1 MKPRLVQTFLLL
13 LAIFHLGS
21 GEKYVRCPVSVR
33 SFTGDNRGCT
43 QLAGVPES
51 FSDDRYFFYER
62 FPGDGKDGD
71 VYEYYGCDVG
81 MTFCGHIQNDD
92 RDWLPGCYP
101 SEVAF
106 HKAETCNCIGAAFG
120 DKDSWPTVTMEASV
134 HVLDL
139 YDKHARDQKGCGGTV
154 GWPRVSEDLPQ
165 IVMCD
170 VTGPVY
176 TSNTGCR
183 MLSSRPYEA
192 YAVAF
197 YEMLPLASGG
207 KMKVIYMCPKK
218 GQMFCKQWWNNGIS
232 NIEIGCYEGVWRRWY
247 RGKNKEC
254 TCETPGTGHGQYEG
268 KLKHEDK
275 VSAAIRESF
284 PELLSPDGPVP
295 AVGEPG
301 RLCGAHQQFKRVPPK
316 TTPPPT
322 TTTTRKTTT
331 TTTTKATTTTT
342 KATTTMS
349 TSETE
354 KLPASATPPQVST
367 ASASGEEE
375 EDGSLVPT
383 IIGHAVV
390 ITIEIGILCVGL
402 WLLKSAPADDPDAVT
417 PDNGEEATETPEAD
431 EEGRDTTTT
440 PSPNA

>member
-13 LAIFHLGS
+13 LSSFHLGS

-62 FPGDGKDGD
+62 FPGGGKDGD
-71 VYEYYGCDVG
+71 VYEYYGCDMG

-106 HKAETCNCIGAAFG
+106 HKAETCKCIGAAFG

-139 YDKHARDQKGCGGTV
+139 YEKHAKDKKGCGGTV
-154 GWPRVSEDLPQ
+154 GWPRVAEDLPQ

-183 MLSSRPYEA
+183 MLSARPYEA

-197 YEMLPLASGG
+197 YEILPLASGD

-218 GQMFCKQWWNNGIS
+218 DQMFCKQWWDNGIS
-232 NIEIGCYEGVWRRWY
+232 NIELGCYEGVWRRWY

-268 KLKHEDK
+268 KLKNENK

-284 PELLSPDGPVP
+284 PELLNPDGPVP
-295 AVGEPG
+295 AAGEP
-301 RLCGAHQQFKRVPPK
+301 V
-316 TTPPPT
+316 
-322 TTTTRKTTT
+322 
-331 TTTTKATTTTT
+331 
-342 KATTTMS
+342 S
-349 TSETE
+349 TSETDIT
-354 KLPASATPPQVST
+354 ASATPPQVST
-367 ASASGEEE
+367 ASAPGEEE
-375 EDGSLVPT
+375 DDGSFVPT

-390 ITIEIGILCVGL
+390 IIIEIGILGVGL

-440 PSPNA
+440 PSSNA